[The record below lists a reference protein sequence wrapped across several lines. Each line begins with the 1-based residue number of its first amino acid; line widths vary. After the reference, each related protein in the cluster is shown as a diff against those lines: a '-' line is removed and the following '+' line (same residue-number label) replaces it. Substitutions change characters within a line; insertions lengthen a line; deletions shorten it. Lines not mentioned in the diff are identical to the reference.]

1 MVVVNMK
8 DGIWEFK
15 HMVMGVEVNF
25 FDLIVICINCILLSL
40 AAVFFTMNWVSPVV
54 ELDSEPTDNA
64 SEDMTS
70 PTFKPITEVKPL
82 PKTTTATT
90 KPRRSAHHRR
100 N

>member
-1 MVVVNMK
+1 MK

-15 HMVMGVEVNF
+15 HMVMGVEVSF

-40 AAVFFTMNWVSPVV
+40 AAFFFTMNWVSPV
-54 ELDSEPTDNA
+54 ELDSEPIDTA

-70 PTFKPITEVKPL
+70 PRFKPVTEVKPL
-82 PKTTTATT
+82 PKTTATT
-90 KPRRSAHHRR
+90 KPRRTAHHKR